1 MLSHALLVICILV
14 SAAVLGDATVAYKPT
29 DLFLINCGS
38 TSDTIDSQSQTWT
51 SDQHQFLTSKINN
64 ASLSSDASY
73 QEEVPQV
80 PYMTASIFLS
90 NVNYSF
96 PVSPGWKYLRLY
108 FYPTRYESGFDAA
121 SSFFSVTVNGF
132 TLLKNFSADLTAKA
146 SNDEFIIKE
155 FIVPV
160 NETLNLTFT
169 PSPSSL
175 AFVNGIEI
183 VSMPDRFYSKGGFD
197 NMITNVG
204 SGAIDFP
211 IDNSTAFETVY
222 RVNVAGKMIDAVSD
236 TGMFRRWLADEFLLS
251 ENSGIVP
258 DVPGVKINY
267 TEKTPAYVAPEEVY
281 TTYRTMGN
289 VQNPMLNLNF
299 NLTWLFPVDAGFL
312 YLVRLHFCETLPEVN
327 GPGQRVFTISIR
339 NEIAKLDMDVIGMS
353 GGSRI
358 PMYLD
363 FSVYVGSET
372 GPRPDL
378 RLDLHPYKE
387 VFPKYYDAV
396 LNGVEILKLNS
407 SEGSLAGPN
416 PNPLGSS
423 DQTRNRVKPSIRK
436 GTSHVLVI
444 TLAVGGSLIVLAM
457 LVAVIVLL
465 RKKKKTKDFLLHTT
479 SNPTDSSSPL
489 TTYLCRRF
497 SIFEIKYATNDFD
510 EKLIVGAGGFG
521 SVYKGRIDS
530 GTTLVAVKRLG
541 IASKQGAKEF
551 KTELEM
557 LSKLRHKHLVSLIGY
572 CDDENEMVLVYEYMP
587 RGTLKDHLYKRN
599 KAVDPPLS
607 WKRRLEICIG
617 AARGLQYL
625 HTGAKQ
631 AIIHRDIKT
640 TNILLDENYVAK
652 VSDFGLSKVGPT
664 SESQTHV
671 STVVKGTFGY
681 LDPEYYRRQ
690 VLTVKSDV
698 YSFGVVMFE
707 VLCCRLINI
716 ENVPQ
721 EQSDLIRWVKSNYI
735 GGTLDQIIDPDL
747 AVDITLISL
756 EKFCEIAVRCVQAR
770 GNERPPMNDVVWG
783 LEFTLQLHE
792 AAKKKNEEGSMTDA
806 EDLFSKTAGHVSR
819 STTTNVKCA
828 PVVGEEPKAL

>member
-1 MLSHALLVICILV
+1 MISNALLAICILV
-14 SAAVLGDATVAYKPT
+14 SAAVLAEATAAYKPT

-38 TSDTIDSQSQTWT
+38 TSDTTDSQSQTWT
-51 SDQHQFLTSKINN
+51 SDQKQLLTSNLEN
-64 ASLSSDASY
+64 VSLSSDATY
-73 QEEVPQV
+73 QEDVPQV
-80 PYMTASIFLS
+80 PYMTARIFPS

-132 TLLKNFSADLTAKA
+132 TLLKNFSADLTVKA
-146 SNDEFIIKE
+146 SKSKSLIKE

-160 NETLNLTFT
+160 NNTLNLTFT

-204 SGAIDFP
+204 STIDFK
-211 IDNSTAFETVY
+211 IDNTTALETVH
-222 RVNVAGKMIDAVSD
+222 RINVGGQMVDEVRD
-236 TGMFRRWLADEFLLS
+236 TGMLRRWLPDDDVILS
-251 ENSGIVP
+251 ENSGIKP

-267 TEKTPAYVAPEEVY
+267 TEETPPYVAPEDVY
-281 TTYRTMGN
+281 KTYRMMGN
-289 VQNPMLNLNF
+289 VNNPEINLNF
-299 NLTWLFPVDAGFL
+299 NLRWLFKVDAGFL
-312 YLVRLHFCETLPEVN
+312 YLVRLHFCETVPDVN
-327 GPGQRVFTISIR
+327 GPGQRIFTIFLE
-339 NEIAKLDMDVIGMS
+339 NQTAMLDMDVIAMS

-358 PMYLD
+358 PIYLD
-363 FSVYVGSET
+363 FSVYVGSES

-378 RLDLHPYKE
+378 RLDLHPYTD
-387 VFPKYYDAV
+387 VNPMYYDAI
-396 LNGVEILKLNS
+396 LNGVEILKLNGS
-407 SEGSLAGPN
+407 DGSLAGSQ
-416 PNPLGSS
+416 PNPLVSS
-423 DQTRNRVKPSIRK
+423 VQTPNHVKTSIRK
-436 GTSHVLVI
+436 GDSHVLVI
-444 TLAVGGSLIVLAM
+444 TLAVVGSSIVLAAV
-457 LVAVIVLL
+457 LVAVIALL
-465 RKKKKTKDFLLHTT
+465 CKKKKKKDFPLHTT
-479 SNPTDSSSPL
+479 RSNPTDSCSPL
-489 TTYLCRRF
+489 TAFLCRRF

-510 EKLIVGAGGFG
+510 EKLIIGAGGFGSVFG
-521 SVYKGRIDS
+521 SVYKGRIDG

-541 IASKQGAKEF
+541 ISSKQGAKEF

-557 LSKLRHKHLVSLIGY
+557 LSKLRHVHLVSLIGY
-572 CDDENEMVLVYEYMP
+572 CYEENEMVLVYEYMP

-617 AARGLQYL
+617 AARALQYL
-625 HTGAKQ
+625 HTGAKHP
-631 AIIHRDIKT
+631 IIHRDIKT

-698 YSFGVVMFE
+698 YSFGVVLFE

-756 EKFCEIAVRCVQAR
+756 EKFCEIAVRCIQDR
-770 GNERPPMNDVVWG
+770 GTERPQMNDVVWG

-792 AAKKKNEEGSMTDA
+792 AAQKNNEEGTMMDA
-806 EDLFSKTAGHVSR
+806 EDLFSNTDDNCG
-819 STTTNVKCA
+819 